1 MNSHSRDKKIYYIAF
16 GVVVIFVV
24 AFAVLVVVSESINTS
39 HPNAEAETLTSHS
52 SKQKLLNSSA
62 SFPKVETSEPSTLAA
77 EHSVDV
83 TNFHSFEEESPN
95 LAPDPLD
102 SSTPKSPEIPLV
114 FEHGELIQ
122 KLALERP
129 SVLLN
134 ISEEFASTLTSS
146 GISPYD
152 PRYSELWNEAVQKAN
167 DSFRQEFGYDAIQS
181 IFYDRK
187 GANP

>member
-1 MNSHSRDKKIYYIAF
+1 MNSHSRNKKIYYIAF
-16 GVVVIFVV
+16 GVTVLFVLG
-24 AFAVLVVVSESINTS
+24 FAVLLLVSESINAS
-39 HPNAEAETLTSHS
+39 HPHAVAETITSHS
-52 SKQKLLNSSA
+52 SNQKLLNA
-62 SFPKVETSEPSTLAA
+62 SPSIPKRETSGPSTVKAD
-77 EHSVDV
+77 HSVHV
-83 TNFHSFEEESPN
+83 TLPSFEEESPN
-95 LAPDPLD
+95 LAPDPLE

-152 PRYSELWNEAVQKAN
+152 PRYSELWDEALKKAN
-167 DSFRQEFGYDAIQS
+167 DSFRQEFGRDAIQS
-181 IFYDRK
+181 MFYDSK